1 MCERVIKKE
10 RLSVCVEIPVVFFGK
25 PLVLSNFPH
34 LLDYKKKTLGQKEY
48 LQS

>member
-10 RLSVCVEIPVVFFGK
+10 RLSVCVAIPGFFGK

>member
-10 RLSVCVEIPVVFFGK
+10 RLSVCVAIPVLFFFFGK

-34 LLDYKKKTLGQKEY
+34 
-48 LQS
+48 